1 MVLFGKTSYSFLID
15 IIYPAL
21 GLEVF
26 LSMMFKIKGGDFSK
40 KLGMIQ
46 GVVEKRTT
54 MPILSHVLMSS
65 TEKGLFLEATDLE
78 NTVTVFCDAQTEGE
92 FKVAVPAGIVSDLVR
107 EIREEEEISVT
118 ATENNWIEVVTSS
131 GSFRIAGLSA
141 DDFPRIPA
149 VSSES
154 LFQVSSER
162 LEEMISKTVFSVSDD
177 EMRRSLSGVFFEKR
191 GEQTLRLVAT
201 DGHRLSFVD
210 EKIENLNLPK
220 DVLVPKKA
228 VMEMRRLLRLSKEVS
243 IGSSGNFF
251 VFELKD
257 ENLVFVSRVIDAEFP
272 DYMQVVPVSTKNTV
286 SVNASE
292 LLVALRRVS
301 LFSADNVKGGGRFV
315 EMAFGEGSLL
325 LDACLSTGEGKE
337 SIPVGYSGD
346 GVKLGFNFTYFQDV
360 LDTVGSSEVMI
371 GFSSH
376 KNPVYV
382 VPCEEGK
389 KKEGHVNVIMPME
402 LDAKAAEGQTGG

>member
-1 MVLFGKTSYSFLID
+1 
-15 IIYPAL
+15 
-21 GLEVF
+21 
-26 LSMMFKIKGGDFSK
+26 MMFKIKGGDFSR

-65 TEKGLFLEATDLE
+65 TDKGLFLEATDLE
-78 NTVTVFCDAQTEGE
+78 NTATVFCDAQTEGE
-92 FKVAVPAGIVSDLVR
+92 FKIAVPAGILSDLVR
-107 EIREEEEISVT
+107 EIKEEEEISIT

-131 GSFRIAGLSA
+131 GSFKIAGLAA
-141 DDFPRIPA
+141 DDFPRIPE
-149 VSSES
+149 VSSEN

-220 DVLVPKKA
+220 DILVPKKA
-228 VMEMRRLLRLSKEVS
+228 IMEIRRLLRLSKEVR

-251 VFELKD
+251 VFESKD
-257 ENLVFVSRVIDAEFP
+257 ENLVFISRVIDAEFP

-286 SVNASE
+286 TVDASK
-292 LLVALRRVS
+292 LLVALKRVS
-301 LFSADNVKGGGRFV
+301 LFSADNVRGGGRFV
-315 EMAFGEGSLL
+315 EMAFGGGTLL
-325 LDACLSTGEGKE
+325 LGAYLNTGEGKE
-337 SIPVGYSGD
+337 SMPVEYSGD
-346 GVKLGFNFTYFQDV
+346 EVKLGFNFTYFQDV
-360 LDTVGSSEVMI
+360 LDAVGSPEVII
-371 GFSSH
+371 GFSGH

-382 VPCEEGK
+382 VPCSEGEK
-389 KKEGHVNVIMPME
+389 QDGYVNVIMPME
-402 LDAKAAEGQTGG
+402 LDARAAEGQTRG

>member
-1 MVLFGKTSYSFLID
+1 
-15 IIYPAL
+15 
-21 GLEVF
+21 
-26 LSMMFKIKGGDFSK
+26 MMFKIKGGDFSR

-54 MPILSHVLMSS
+54 MPILSHVLVSS
-65 TEKGLFLEATDLE
+65 TDEGLLLEATDLE
-78 NTVTVFCDAQTEGE
+78 NTAIVSCDAQAEGE
-92 FKVAVPAGIVSDLVR
+92 FKMAIPAGILSDLVR

-131 GSFRIAGLSA
+131 GSFKIAGLAA
-141 DDFPRIPA
+141 DDFPRIPE
-149 VSSES
+149 VSSED

-201 DGHRLSFVD
+201 DGHRLSYVD
-210 EKIENLNLPK
+210 QKIEGLNLSK
-220 DVLVPKKA
+220 DILVPKKA
-228 VMEMRRLLRLSKEVS
+228 VMEIRRLLRLSREVR

-257 ENLVFVSRVIDAEFP
+257 ENLVFISRVIDAEFP

-286 SVNASE
+286 RVDATR
-292 LLVALRRVS
+292 LLLALRRVS
-301 LFSADNVKGGGRFV
+301 LFSADNVRGGGRFV
-315 EMAFGEGSLL
+315 EMAFGEGNLL
-325 LDACLSTGEGKE
+325 LGAYLNTGEGKE
-337 SIPVGYSGD
+337 SMPVEYSGD
-346 GVKLGFNFTYFQDV
+346 EVRLGFNFTYFQDV
-360 LDTVGSSEVMI
+360 LDAVGSPEVII
-371 GFSSH
+371 GFSGH

-382 VPCEEGK
+382 VPC
-389 KKEGHVNVIMPME
+389 KEGEKQDGYVNVIMPME
-402 LDAKAAEGQTGG
+402 LDAKAEGQARG

>member
-1 MVLFGKTSYSFLID
+1 
-15 IIYPAL
+15 
-21 GLEVF
+21 
-26 LSMMFKIKGGDFSK
+26 MMFKIKGGDFSK

-65 TEKGLFLEATDLE
+65 TDKGVVLEATDLE
-78 NTVTVFCDAQTEGE
+78 NTATVFCDAQTEGE
-92 FKVAVPAGIVSDLVR
+92 FKMAVPAGILSDLVR

-118 ATENNWIEVVTSS
+118 VTENNWIEVVTSS
-131 GSFRIAGLSA
+131 GSFKIAGLSA
-141 DDFPRIPA
+141 DDFPRIPEI
-149 VSSES
+149 SSEN

-210 EKIENLNLPK
+210 EKIEGLNLPK

-228 VMEMRRLLRLSKEVS
+228 VMEIRRLLRLSKEVR

-251 VFELKD
+251 VFESSD
-257 ENLVFVSRVIDAEFP
+257 ENLVFISRVIDAEFP

-286 SVNASE
+286 TVDASK

-301 LFSADNVKGGGRFV
+301 LFSADNVRGGGRFV
-315 EMAFGEGSLL
+315 EMAFGEGNLL
-325 LDACLSTGEGKE
+325 LGAYLNTGEGKE
-337 SIPVGYSGD
+337 SMPVEYSGEE
-346 GVKLGFNFTYFQDV
+346 VRLGFNFTYFQDV
-360 LDTVGSSEVMI
+360 LDAVGSPEVII
-371 GFSSH
+371 GFSGH

-382 VPCEEGK
+382 VPCEEGEK
-389 KKEGHVNVIMPME
+389 QDGYVNVIMPME
-402 LDAKAAEGQTGG
+402 LDARAAEGQAGE

>member
-1 MVLFGKTSYSFLID
+1 MT
-15 IIYPAL
+15 
-21 GLEVF
+21 
-26 LSMMFKIKGGDFSK
+26 FKIKGGDFSK

-65 TEKGLFLEATDLE
+65 TDKGLLLEATDLE
-78 NTVTVFCDAQTEGE
+78 NTAVVSCDAQTEGE
-92 FKVAVPAGIVSDLVR
+92 FKIAVPAGILSDLVR

-118 ATENNWIEVVTSS
+118 AKENNWIEVVTSS
-131 GSFRIAGLSA
+131 GSFKIAGLSA
-141 DDFPRIPA
+141 DDFPKIPE
-149 VSSES
+149 VSSDD

-201 DGHRLSFVD
+201 DGHRLSYVD
-210 EKIENLNLPK
+210 QKTEGLKLSK
-220 DVLVPKKA
+220 DILVPKKA
-228 VMEMRRLLRLSKEVS
+228 VMEIKRLLRLSKEVR

-257 ENLVFVSRVIDAEFP
+257 ENLVFISRVIDAEFP

-286 SVNASE
+286 KVDADK
-292 LLVALRRVS
+292 LLLALRRVS
-301 LFSADNVKGGGRFV
+301 LFSADNVRGGGRFV
-315 EMAFGEGSLL
+315 EMAFGEGALL
-325 LDACLSTGEGKE
+325 LGAYLSTGEGRE
-337 SIPVGYSGD
+337 SMPVDYSGD
-346 GVKLGFNFTYFQDV
+346 EVKLGFNFTYFQDV
-360 LDTVGSSEVMI
+360 LDAVGSPEVII
-371 GFSSH
+371 GFSGH

-382 VPCEEGK
+382 VPCEEGEK
-389 KKEGHVNVIMPME
+389 QDGHVNVIMPME
-402 LDAKAAEGQTGG
+402 LDARAEGQAGG

>member
-1 MVLFGKTSYSFLID
+1 
-15 IIYPAL
+15 
-21 GLEVF
+21 
-26 LSMMFKIKGGDFSK
+26 MMFKIKGGDFSR

-78 NTVTVFCDAQTEGE
+78 NTATVFCDAQTEGE
-92 FKVAVPAGIVSDLVR
+92 FKMAVPAGILSDLVR
-107 EIREEEEISVT
+107 EIKEEEEISVT

-131 GSFRIAGLSA
+131 GSFKIAGLAA
-141 DDFPRIPA
+141 DDFPRVPE
-149 VSSES
+149 VSSEN

-220 DVLVPKKA
+220 DILVPKKA
-228 VMEMRRLLRLSKEVS
+228 VMEIRRLLRLSKEVR

-251 VFELKD
+251 VFESND
-257 ENLVFVSRVIDAEFP
+257 ENLVFISRVIDAEFP

-286 SVNASE
+286 TVDTSK

-301 LFSADNVKGGGRFV
+301 LFSADNVRGGGRFV
-315 EMAFGEGSLL
+315 EMVFGEGNLL
-325 LDACLSTGEGKE
+325 LGAYLNTGEGKE
-337 SIPVGYSGD
+337 SMPVEYSGD
-346 GVKLGFNFTYFQDV
+346 EVKLGFNFTYFQDV
-360 LDTVGSSEVMI
+360 LDAVGSPEVII
-371 GFSSH
+371 GFSGH
-376 KNPVYV
+376 KNPVYM
-382 VPCEEGK
+382 VPCEEGEK
-389 KKEGHVNVIMPME
+389 QDGYVNVIMPME
-402 LDAKAAEGQTGG
+402 LDARSAEGQARA